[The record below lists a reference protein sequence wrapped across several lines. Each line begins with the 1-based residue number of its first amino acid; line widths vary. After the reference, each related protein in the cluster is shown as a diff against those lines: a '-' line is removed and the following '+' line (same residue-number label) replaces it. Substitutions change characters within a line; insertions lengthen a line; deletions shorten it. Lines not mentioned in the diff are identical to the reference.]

1 MGGCTV
7 AAVAYISQWG
17 TSLALRI
24 PKTIAQQWGVQKGS
38 AIEISPE
45 GDMVVLRKR
54 TYDLDA
60 MVAQITP
67 ENLHKEQDTGPAQG
81 AEAW

>member
-1 MGGCTV
+1 MTS
-7 AAVAYISQWG
+7 VAYISQWG
-17 TSLALRI
+17 TSLAVRI
-24 PKTIAQQWGVQKGS
+24 PKAIARQWGVEKGT

-45 GDMVVLRKR
+45 GDVVVLRKR
-54 TYDLDA
+54 TYDLDT

-81 AEAW
+81 AEVW